1 MLRDDH
7 LTPFYSIFKIGH
19 FIFNLITENCNGI
32 QFLSLSA
39 MVSLL
44 KNTVNFGHNL
54 CYIIILYQHARR
66 LYPIS
71 LPSLKYNLIYIYYHA
86 IVTEEEL
93 DDKISQIDAAIETL
107 VEEWDEALFANSLSV
122 AKTLTQSGK
131 SVVDS

>member
-1 MLRDDH
+1 
-7 LTPFYSIFKIGH
+7 
-19 FIFNLITENCNGI
+19 
-32 QFLSLSA
+32 
-39 MVSLL
+39 
-44 KNTVNFGHNL
+44 
-54 CYIIILYQHARR
+54 